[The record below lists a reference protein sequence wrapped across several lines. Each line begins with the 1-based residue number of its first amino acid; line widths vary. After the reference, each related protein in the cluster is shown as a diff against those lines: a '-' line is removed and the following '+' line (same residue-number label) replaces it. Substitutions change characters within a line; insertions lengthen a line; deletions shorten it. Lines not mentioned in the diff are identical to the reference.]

1 LKIVRQIPDSQAS
14 PDSYGPE
21 KSGMGE
27 ASETFPPKVV
37 AHAPQRSQD
46 PLYEADRVL
55 YEASLR
61 QGQPPHQALLALACD

>member
-1 LKIVRQIPDSQAS
+1 
-14 PDSYGPE
+14 
-21 KSGMGE
+21 MGE